1 MVICFPPKK
10 VVVTAGREFADSS
23 RVVGDL
29 SCLRR
34 NGLERVAQGGARG
47 GDRIAKFAW
56 RRLEYLN
63 SRPQT
68 EETYAPKEATD
79 GKWPSAGPRRNA
91 RMLRAEQP
99 DLVLGYPDPKSV
111 GTWNCLR
118 EALRMGMTIA
128 VWVPWMNVE
137 QVRSVLALSVRIYDD
152 EPRFVVE
159 LETGHGDHAEKV
171 ARLLRA
177 A

>member
-10 VVVTAGREFADSS
+10 VVVTAGREFKGATRMADDF
-23 RVVGDL
+23 RCL
-29 SCLRR
+29 SN
-34 NGLERVAQGGARG
+34 NGLQRVAQGGARG
-47 GDRIAKFAW
+47 GDQFAKFAW
-56 RRLEYLN
+56 RRFCMWP
-63 SRPQT
+63 RT
-68 EETYAPKEATD
+68 EETYAVTEAQD

-99 DLVLGYPDPKSV
+99 DLVLGYPDPTSV
-111 GTWNCLR
+111 GTWSCLR

-152 EPRFVVE
+152 EPRFVVT
-159 LETGHGDHAEKV
+159 LETSDGDHAEKV